1 VCKIKLTTLN
11 FSVTPH
17 YTPYLLSYRIV
28 VDQSVITSSFFLM
41 ADIVCRI
48 LNSELFDGFTTITCI
63 ENKVCYL
70 VI

>member
-1 VCKIKLTTLN
+1 
-11 FSVTPH
+11 
-17 YTPYLLSYRIV
+17 
-28 VDQSVITSSFFLM
+28 M